1 MLRRAICRAMQAGG
15 SPDLFWY
22 VYISGFGLPIVLY
35 SIDCVFSN
43 LKLDLNNKSGV
54 NNARFEKKDK

>member
-1 MLRRAICRAMQAGG
+1 MQAGG